1 MSAIYRVVLVDYDSD
16 LFDITPLSNLG
27 MVETLGKANATLEI
41 AQRRTEEDALAMARD
56 ADLVMVQSV
65 RKLLTANVV
74 PALTKCRGIVR
85 LGLGYDSVDVAAAT
99 QAGIPVSNVIDW
111 CNDEVAEHAVALLM
125 AGVRH
130 VAQLDRS
137 VRAGVWSREIAV
149 PTYRIRGKTL
159 GIIGFGRVAQTVAEC
174 VAGYGLTR
182 LAFDPYVDETTMTQA
197 HVQKVE
203 LGELLRRSDFITIH
217 ARLTEQTHHLLGASE
232 FGTMKRNTFVVNTS
246 RGALIDEVALVA
258 ALQTGQIQG
267 AALDVMEQEP
277 LPADSPLRRLE
288 NIILVPHS
296 ASYSIEAVD
305 TLYRLGADI
314 AKRLLQGYWV
324 RTIVNPGV
332 KRQAEAR
339 WGRFKDPTL
348 VESREAV

>member
-1 MSAIYRVVLVDYDSD
+1 MSATYRVVLVDYDDD
-16 LFDITPLSNLG
+16 LFDITPSSTEMIG
-27 MVETLGKANATLEI
+27 TLARANATLEI
-41 AQRRTEEDALAMARD
+41 AQQRTEEDVLSIARD
-56 ADLVMVQSV
+56 ADLVMIQSV
-65 RKLLTANVV
+65 RKLLTAKVI

-137 VRAGVWSREIAV
+137 VRAGAWSREIAV
-149 PTYRIRGKTL
+149 PTHRIYGKTL
-159 GIIGFGRVAQTVAEC
+159 GIIGFGRIAQAVAER
-174 VAGYGLTR
+174 VACFGLTR
-182 LAFDPYVDETTMTQA
+182 LAFDPYVDETTMAQA
-197 HVQKVE
+197 HVKKVE
-203 LGELLRRSDFITIH
+203 LGELLRVSDFITIH
-217 ARLTEQTHHLLGASE
+217 ARLTEQTHHLLGAPE
-232 FGTMKRNTFVVNTS
+232 FGTMKKNALIVNTS

-258 ALQTGQIQG
+258 ALETGQIQG

-277 LPADSPLRRLE
+277 LPAHSPLRRLE

-305 TLYRLGADI
+305 TLYRSGADI
-314 AKRLLQGYWV
+314 AAKILQGFWV